1 MHLPDGH
8 LLRSRD
14 HLQVSLSFSKLMD
27 FCGFVV
33 MDPALEAR
41 EIDSMAH
48 GKFESQVHECRGQI
62 ACIFLLYVFFLS

>member
-1 MHLPDGH
+1 
-8 LLRSRD
+8 
-14 HLQVSLSFSKLMD
+14 
-27 FCGFVV
+27 